1 MTDHGRPANDA
12 ASDQLDLRIVAPL
25 ALTALVGM
33 LNSFAIGPLL
43 PNMSRDL
50 GVSVPVLG
58 QVATFTFFM
67 TAIGGVLVG
76 PLADHYG
83 QRRTIIFGLL
93 ITLVSAL
100 GTALAVG
107 FGSMLAARLIGGVG
121 GSISS
126 GVTLGAAGARFTGD
140 ARRRALSLIT
150 ATIAAGVVVG
160 APLLTSIAA
169 VSSWRYAFASVAG
182 LALLA
187 LVLVTFGV
195 RGARAAVNDS
205 APSLRRVRDA
215 YMPLLRD
222 RTMVALMSAST
233 LQAIAWVGPFTYLG
247 ALLADRYGFSTQ
259 AVGLAY
265 VAVGGGF
272 FIGSLLG
279 GGRLGGVSPRVLYA
293 ASTLLVT
300 LLWALMLIVTIG
312 SVQTIVALACLTVVG
327 GIGRV
332 CLTTILATES
342 PAGPATTM
350 VLNSSMMTL
359 GAAFGSLIGG
369 VLIGFGGYQALGFG
383 LPLFGFV
390 AVWLIRQ
397 PRPPAATAPIG
408 GRNVPTS

>member
-1 MTDHGRPANDA
+1 M
-12 ASDQLDLRIVAPL
+12 LDLRVVAPL

-33 LNSFAIGPLL
+33 MNGFAIGPLL

-50 GVSVPVLG
+50 DISVPVLG
-58 QVATFTFFM
+58 QVATFTYFM
-67 TAIGGVLVG
+67 TAAGGLLVG
-76 PLADHYG
+76 PLADHFG

-93 ITLVSAL
+93 LTLVSAV

-107 FGSMLAARLIGGVG
+107 FGTMLAARLIGGVG

-126 GVTLGAAGARFTGD
+126 GVTLGAAGARFTGA
-140 ARRRALSLIT
+140 ARRRALSLIS

-160 APLLTSIAA
+160 APLLTTVAA
-169 VSSWRYAFASVAG
+169 FSSWRYAFGFVAV

-187 LVLVTFGV
+187 LGLFTLGV
-195 RGARAAVNDS
+195 RGAPVRQAGS
-205 APSLRRVRDA
+205 SPSLRSVRDA
-215 YMPLLRD
+215 YLPLLRD
-222 RTMVALMSAST
+222 RTMVALFSAST

-265 VAVGGGF
+265 IAVGGGF
-272 FIGSLLG
+272 FTGSLLG
-279 GGRLGGVSPRVLYA
+279 GGRLGGAPPRTLYA

-300 LLWALMLIVTIG
+300 VLWAVMLIVTIG
-312 SVQTIVALACLTVVG
+312 SVATIIALACLTVVG

-332 CLTTILATES
+332 CLTTILASES

-359 GAAFGSLIGG
+359 GAALGSLIGG
-369 VLIGFGGYQALGFG
+369 VLIGVGGYQALGFG
-383 LPLFGFV
+383 LPLFGFM
-390 AVWLIRQ
+390 AVLLIRQ
-397 PRPPAATAPIG
+397 PRPPAALAPISG
-408 GRNVPTS
+408 HNVPTS

>member
-1 MTDHGRPANDA
+1 
-12 ASDQLDLRIVAPL
+12 L
-25 ALTALVGM
+25 ALTSLVGM
-33 LNSFAIGPLL
+33 MNGFAIGPLL

-50 GVSVPVLG
+50 DISVPVLG
-58 QVATFTFFM
+58 QVATFTYFM

-107 FGSMLAARLIGGVG
+107 FGSMLVARLIGGVG

-126 GVTLGAAGARFTGD
+126 GVTLGAAGSRFTGD

-150 ATIAAGVVVG
+150 ATIAAGVVVA
-160 APLLTSIAA
+160 APLLTTVAA
-169 VSSWRYAFASVAG
+169 VSSWRYAFGFVAA
-182 LALLA
+182 LALIALA
-187 LVLVTFGV
+187 LFVLGV
-195 RGARAAVNDS
+195 RDPQAGAAGA
-205 APSLRRVRDA
+205 APSLQAVREA

-222 RTMVALMSAST
+222 RTMVALFSAST

-272 FIGSLLG
+272 FTGSLLG
-279 GGRLGGVSPRVLYA
+279 GGRLGGAPPRVLYA

-300 LLWALMLIVTIG
+300 LLWALLLILTIG

-327 GIGRV
+327 GVGRV
-332 CLTTILATES
+332 CLTTILASES

-359 GAAFGSLIGG
+359 GAALGSLIGG
-369 VLIGFGGYQALGFG
+369 VLISFGGYSALGLG
-383 LPLFGFV
+383 LPLFGFL
-390 AVWLIRQ
+390 AAALIWQ
-397 PRPPAATAPIG
+397 PRPPAAMAPVG
-408 GRNVPTS
+408 CGKAPTS